1 MCGIVGY
8 LGKDKAVPV
17 LLAGLHALEYRG
29 YDSAGLAV
37 FDKENVICE
46 KAVGTVAALE
56 EKLVGKK
63 EIGDGLGIAHTR
75 WATHGGVTEINA
87 HPHTDCSNNIY
98 LVHNGIIENYKELR
112 EKLNVDSAGSPQE
125 GRHQFKSETDTE
137 VIAHLIE
144 KIKNENKN
152 ILLEEAVRLALGRVQ
167 GTYGLVV
174 IDKREPEKL
183 VVARNFS
190 PLIFGLGQDEF
201 IVASDATPIM
211 KFTNKVI
218 YLNDGEIATIT
229 PAGYRIQT
237 IEKEV
242 IKRKPEELDWDLE
255 SVEKG
260 TFADFMLKEINEEP
274 EAVRNSIRGRI
285 NLEEGKVVL
294 GGLADVKEELR
305 NINRLH
311 ICACGSAYLAG
322 KVGAYMLEEYAGVP
336 VEIEFGSEMRYRK
349 LIFEKNDVFLAIS
362 QSGETAD
369 TLASLYEAKEKEILT
384 LGIVNAIGSTA
395 SRETD
400 AGVYQHIGSEVA
412 VAATKSFVSQ
422 VSILALLTIFLGR
435 KKNMSLVMGQ
445 RIAGE
450 LQRLPALME
459 KILAQQDLIKELAE
473 RYGGY
478 ENFLYLGRKY
488 NYPIAL
494 EGALKIK
501 EIAYVHAEGYASG
514 EMKHGPIA
522 LVDKKFPSIVI
533 APRDSVYEKNVSN
546 MEELKARGGP
556 VIAVATEGDKDISQI
571 AADVIYIPKTLEM
584 LTPILSVV
592 PLHLF
597 AYYVAVKKGLNI
609 DRPRN
614 LAKSVTVE

>member
-8 LGKDKAVPV
+8 LGKNKAVPV

-29 YDSAGLAV
+29 YDSAGIAV
-37 FDKENVICE
+37 FDKEGVICQ

-56 EKLVGKK
+56 EKLANHRDF
-63 EIGDGLGIAHTR
+63 GDGIGIGHTR
-75 WATHGGVTEINA
+75 WSTHGAVTETNA
-87 HPHTDCSNNIY
+87 HPHTDCSQNIY

-112 EKLNVDSAGSPQE
+112 EKLNGDN
-125 GRHQFKSETDTE
+125 HQFKSETDTE

-144 KIKNENKN
+144 EIKKED
-152 ILLEEAVRLALGRVQ
+152 LPLEEAVRQALGRVQ

-174 IDKREPEKL
+174 IDKREPEKI
-183 VVARNFS
+183 VAARNFS

-201 IVASDATPIM
+201 IIASDATPIM

-229 PAGYRIQT
+229 PTGYRIQT

-242 IKRKPEELDWDLE
+242 VRRDPEKLDWDLE
-255 SVEKG
+255 SAEKG
-260 TFADFMLKEINEEP
+260 DFAHFMLKEINEEP

-285 NLEEGKVVL
+285 NLEEGKAVL
-294 GGLADVKEELR
+294 GGLTEVKDELR
-305 NINRLH
+305 KINRLH
-311 ICACGSAYLAG
+311 LCACGSAYLAG
-322 KVGAYMLEEYAGVP
+322 KIGAYMLEEYAGVP

-349 LIFEKNDVFLAIS
+349 PIFEKNDVFLAIS

-384 LGIVNAIGSTA
+384 LGVVNAIGSTV

-400 AGVYQHIGSEVA
+400 AGVYQHIGPEMA
-412 VAATKSFVSQ
+412 VASTKSFVSQ
-422 VSILALLTIFLGR
+422 VAILVLLTLFLGR
-435 KKNMSLVMGQ
+435 KKDMSLVVGQ
-445 RIAGE
+445 RIATE
-450 LQRLPALME
+450 LQRLPALMD
-459 KILAQQDLIKELAE
+459 KILTQEDLIKKLADK
-473 RYGGY
+473 YAGY
-478 ENFLYLGRKY
+478 DNLLYLGRKY
-488 NYPIAL
+488 NYPVAL

-522 LVDKKFPSIVI
+522 LIDEQFPSIVI
-533 APRDSVYEKNVSN
+533 APQDSVYEKNVSN
-546 MEELKARGGP
+546 IEELKARGGL
-556 VIAVATEGDKDISQI
+556 VVAIATEGDKEIGKI
-571 AADVIYIPKTLEM
+571 ADDVFYIPKTLEM

-597 AYYVAVKKGLNI
+597 AYYVALKRGCNV

>member
-1 MCGIVGY
+1 M
-8 LGKDKAVPV
+8 PV
-17 LLAGLHALEYRG
+17 LMAGLHALEYRG
-29 YDSAGLAV
+29 YDSTGLAV
-37 FDKENVICE
+37 FDQGKIICE
-46 KAVGTVAALE
+46 KAVGPVTNLE
-56 EKLVGKK
+56 EKVRNKMD
-63 EIGDGLGIAHTR
+63 IGDGSDSTSSPRVGIAHSR

-87 HPHTDCSNNIY
+87 HPHTDCSGSIY

-112 EKLNVDSAGSPQE
+112 EKLNGDNHKF
-125 GRHQFKSETDTE
+125 RSETDTE
-137 VIAHLIE
+137 VLAHLIE
-144 KIKNENKN
+144 EIQKSNNHE
-152 ILLEEAVRLALGRVQ
+152 LPLEEAIRLALGKVR

-174 IDKREPEKL
+174 IDKREPEKI
-183 VVARNFS
+183 VAARNFS

-201 IVASDATPIM
+201 IIASDATPIM

-218 YLNDGEIATIT
+218 YLNDGEIVTIT
-229 PAGYRIQT
+229 PSGYRIQT

-242 IKRKPEELDWDLE
+242 IKRAPEELDWE
-255 SVEKG
+255 QETAEKG
-260 TFADFMLKEINEEP
+260 SFAHFMLKEINEEP

-285 NLEEGKVVL
+285 NLEEGKAVL
-294 GGLADVKEELR
+294 GGLTDVKDELR

-311 ICACGSAYLAG
+311 ICACGRAYLAG
-322 KVGAYMLEEYAGVP
+322 KVGQYMLEEYAGVP

-349 LIFEKNDVFLAIS
+349 PIFEKDDAFLAVS

-384 LGIVNAIGSTA
+384 LGIVNAIGSTV

-400 AGVYQHIGSEVA
+400 AGVYQHIGPEVA
-412 VAATKSFVSQ
+412 VASTKSFVSQ
-422 VSILALLTIFLGR
+422 VAILALFTLFLGR
-435 KKNMSLVMGQ
+435 KKNMSLVMGE
-445 RIAGE
+445 RIATE

-459 KILAQQDLIKELAE
+459 KILAQQDLIQELADK
-473 RYGGY
+473 YAGY
-478 ENFLYLGRKY
+478 DDLLYLGRKY

-522 LVDKKFPSIVI
+522 LIDKKIPSIVI
-533 APRDSVYEKNVSN
+533 APQDSVYEKNVSN
-546 MEELKARGGP
+546 IEELKARGGP
-556 VIAVATEGDKDISQI
+556 VIAIATEGDKNIGQI
-571 AADVIYIPKTLEM
+571 VDDVFYIPKTLEM

-597 AYYVAVKKGLNI
+597 AYFVAVKRGLNV

>member
-8 LGKDKAVPV
+8 LGKNKAVPV

-46 KAVGTVAALE
+46 KAVGTVTALE
-56 EKLVGKK
+56 DKLVGKK

-98 LVHNGIIENYKELR
+98 LAHNGIIENYKELR
-112 EKLNVDSAGSPQE
+112 EKLNE

-144 KIKNENKN
+144 KIKNENEN
-152 ILLEEAVRLALGRVQ
+152 IPLEEAVRLALGRVQ

-174 IDKREPEKL
+174 IDKREPEKI
-183 VVARNFS
+183 VAARNFS

-201 IVASDATPIM
+201 IIASDATPIM

-255 SVEKG
+255 SAEKG
-260 TFADFMLKEINEEP
+260 TFANFMLKEINEEP

-285 NLEEGKVVL
+285 NLEEGKAVL

-400 AGVYQHIGSEVA
+400 AGVYQHIGPEVA

-422 VSILALLTIFLGR
+422 VSILALLTLFLGR

-450 LQRLPALME
+450 LQRLPALMD
-459 KILAQQDLIKELAE
+459 KILTQQDLIKELAE
-473 RYGGY
+473 KYSGY
-478 ENFLYLGRKY
+478 DNFLYLGRKY

-533 APRDSVYEKNVSN
+533 VPRDSVYEKNVSN

-556 VIAVATEGDKDISQI
+556 VMAVATEGDKDIKQI
-571 AADVIYIPKTLEM
+571 ADDVIYIPKTLEM

-597 AYYVAVKKGLNI
+597 AYYVAVKRGLNV

>member
-8 LGKDKAVPV
+8 LGKNKAVPV

-56 EKLVGKK
+56 AKIVDHKDL
-63 EIGDGLGIAHTR
+63 GDGLGIAHTR

-152 ILLEEAVRLALGRVQ
+152 ILLEEAVRLALGRGQ

-174 IDKREPEKL
+174 FDKREPEKL

-237 IEKEV
+237 IEKEAV
-242 IKRKPEELDWDLE
+242 KRAPEELDWDLE
-255 SVEKG
+255 VAEKG
-260 TFADFMLKEINEEP
+260 NFAHFMLKEINEEP

-285 NLEEGKVVL
+285 NLEEGKTVL
-294 GGLADVKEELR
+294 GGLTDVKDELR
-305 NINRLH
+305 KINRLYL
-311 ICACGSAYLAG
+311 CACGSAYLAG

-349 LIFEKNDVFLAIS
+349 LIFEENDVFLAIS

-400 AGVYQHIGSEVA
+400 AGGYQHIGPEVA
-412 VAATKSFVSQ
+412 
-422 VSILALLTIFLGR
+422 G
-435 KKNMSLVMGQ
+435 
-445 RIAGE
+445 
-450 LQRLPALME
+450 
-459 KILAQQDLIKELAE
+459 
-473 RYGGY
+473 
-478 ENFLYLGRKY
+478 
-488 NYPIAL
+488 
-494 EGALKIK
+494 
-501 EIAYVHAEGYASG
+501 
-514 EMKHGPIA
+514 
-522 LVDKKFPSIVI
+522 
-533 APRDSVYEKNVSN
+533 
-546 MEELKARGGP
+546 
-556 VIAVATEGDKDISQI
+556 
-571 AADVIYIPKTLEM
+571 
-584 LTPILSVV
+584 
-592 PLHLF
+592 
-597 AYYVAVKKGLNI
+597 
-609 DRPRN
+609 
-614 LAKSVTVE
+614 

>member
-8 LGKDKAVPV
+8 LGKNKAVPV

-56 EKLVGKK
+56 AKLAGKK

-87 HPHTDCSNNIY
+87 HPHTDCGSNIY

-112 EKLNVDSAGSPQE
+112 EKLNE
-125 GRHQFKSETDTE
+125 GKHQFKSETDTE

-144 KIKNENKN
+144 KIKNEDKN
-152 ILLEEAVRLALGRVQ
+152 IPLEEAVRLALGKVR

-174 IDKREPEKL
+174 IDKREPKKI
-183 VVARNFS
+183 VAARNFS
-190 PLIFGLGQDEF
+190 PLIFGLGQGEF
-201 IVASDATPIM
+201 IIASDATPIM

-237 IEKEV
+237 IEKEAV
-242 IKRKPEELDWDLE
+242 KRAPEELDWDLE
-255 SVEKG
+255 VAEKG
-260 TFADFMLKEINEEP
+260 NFAHFMLKEINEEP

-285 NLEEGKVVL
+285 NLEEGKAVL
-294 GGLADVKEELR
+294 GGLMDVKDELR
-305 NINRLH
+305 KINRLH
-311 ICACGSAYLAG
+311 LCACGSAYLAG

-349 LIFEKNDVFLAIS
+349 PIFEKSDAFLAVS

-384 LGIVNAIGSTA
+384 LGIVNAIGSTM

-400 AGVYQHIGSEVA
+400 AGVYQHIGPEVA
-412 VAATKSFVSQ
+412 VASTKSFVSQ
-422 VSILALLTIFLGR
+422 VAILALLTLFLGR

-445 RIAGE
+445 RIATE
-450 LQRLPALME
+450 LQRLPALMD
-459 KILAQQDLIKELAE
+459 KILTQQNLIKELADK
-473 RYGGY
+473 YADY
-478 ENFLYLGRKY
+478 DDLLYLGRKY
-488 NYPIAL
+488 NYPVAL

-533 APRDSVYEKNVSN
+533 APHDSVYEKNLSN

-556 VIAVATEGDKDISQI
+556 VVAIATEGDNEIGKI
-571 AADVIYIPKTLEM
+571 ADDVFYIPKTLEM
-584 LTPILSVV
+584 LTPILAVV

-597 AYYVAVKKGLNI
+597 AYYVALKRGHNV

>member
-1 MCGIVGY
+1 M
-8 LGKDKAVPV
+8 
-17 LLAGLHALEYRG
+17 AGLHALEYRG

-37 FDKENVICE
+37 FDGENVICE
-46 KAVGTVAALE
+46 KAVGTVANLE
-56 EKLVGKK
+56 DKLREKGAAPFRGEPRPVSGR
-63 EIGDGLGIAHTR
+63 DSLGIAHTR
-75 WATHGGVTEINA
+75 WATHGGVTEMNA
-87 HPHTDCSNNIY
+87 HPHTDCPQNIY

-112 EKLNVDSAGSPQE
+112 EKLGETD
-125 GRHQFKSETDTE
+125 HQFVSETDTE

-144 KIKNENKN
+144 EIKKVNPN
-152 ILLEEAVRLALGRVQ
+152 LPLEEVVRLALGLIE

-174 IDKREPEKL
+174 IDKKEPRKI
-183 VVARNFS
+183 VAARNFS
-190 PLIFGLGQDEF
+190 PLIFGIGQDEF
-201 IVASDATPIM
+201 IIASDATPIM
-211 KFTNKVI
+211 KITNQVI

-229 PAGYRIQT
+229 PDGYRIQT
-237 IEKEV
+237 IEKEA
-242 IKRKPEELDWDLE
+242 IRREPEELDWDIE
-255 SVEKG
+255 TVHKG
-260 TFADFMLKEINEEP
+260 AFPHFMLKEINEEP

-285 NLEEGKVVL
+285 NLEEGKAVL
-294 GGLADVKEELR
+294 GGLTDVKDELR

-322 KVGAYMLEEYAGVP
+322 KVGQYMLEEYAGVP
-336 VEIEFGSEMRYRK
+336 VEIDFGSEMRYRK
-349 LIFEKNDVFLAIS
+349 PIFEKNDAFLAIS

-369 TLASLYEAKEKEILT
+369 TLAGLYEAKEKKVLT
-384 LGIVNAIGSTA
+384 LGIVNAVGSTV

-400 AGVYQHIGSEVA
+400 AGVYQHIGPEVA

-422 VSILALLTIFLGR
+422 LVILTLFTLFLGR
-435 KKNMSLVMGQ
+435 KKNMSLVTGR
-445 RIAGE
+445 RIAAE

-459 KILAQQDLIKELAE
+459 KILAQANLMQELAE
-473 RYGGY
+473 KYAKY
-478 ENFLYLGRKY
+478 DNLLYLGRKY
-488 NYPIAL
+488 NYPVAL

-522 LVDKKFPSIVI
+522 LVDKIFPSLVI
-533 APRDSVYEKNVSN
+533 APQDSVYEKNVSN
-546 MEELKARGGP
+546 IEELKARGGL
-556 VIAVATEGDKDISQI
+556 VVAIATEGDKEIGKI
-571 AADVIYIPKTLEM
+571 ADDVFYIPKTLEM

-597 AYYVAVKKGLNI
+597 AYYVALKRGHNV

>member
-8 LGKDKAVPV
+8 LGKNKAMPV

-29 YDSAGLAV
+29 YDSTGLAV
-37 FDKENVICE
+37 FDRGEIICK
-46 KAVGTVAALE
+46 KAVGPVANLE
-56 EKLVGKK
+56 EKVRNQMD
-63 EIGDGLGIAHTR
+63 IGDGLGIAHSR
-75 WATHGGVTEINA
+75 WATHGRVNEVNA
-87 HPHTDCSNNIY
+87 HPHTDCSKNIY
-98 LVHNGIIENYKELR
+98 LVHSGIIENYKELR
-112 EKLNVDSAGSPQE
+112 EKLNGDN
-125 GRHQFKSETDTE
+125 HQFTSQTDTE

-144 KIKNENKN
+144 KIKEEKED
-152 ILLEEAVRLALGRVQ
+152 LPLEEAVRLALGRVR

-174 IDKREPEKL
+174 IDKREPEKI
-183 VVARNFS
+183 VAARNFS
-190 PLIFGLGQDEF
+190 PLIFGIGQDEF
-201 IVASDATPIM
+201 IIASDATPIM

-229 PAGYRIQT
+229 RAGYRIQT
-237 IEKEV
+237 VEKEV
-242 IKRKPEELDWDLE
+242 VRRDPEKLDWDLE
-255 SVEKG
+255 DAHKG
-260 TFADFMLKEINEEP
+260 SFAHFMLKEINEES

-285 NLEEGKVVL
+285 NLEEGKAVL
-294 GGLADVKEELR
+294 GGLTEVKDELR
-305 NINRLH
+305 KINRLH
-311 ICACGSAYLAG
+311 LCACGSAYLAG

-349 LIFEKNDVFLAIS
+349 PIFEKNDAFLAIS

-400 AGVYQHIGSEVA
+400 AGVYQHIGPEMA
-412 VAATKSFVSQ
+412 VASTKSFVSQ
-422 VSILALLTIFLGR
+422 VAILTLLTLFLGR
-435 KKNMSLVMGQ
+435 KKDMSLVMGQ
-445 RIAGE
+445 RIATE
-450 LQRLPALME
+450 LQRLPALMD
-459 KILAQQDLIKELAE
+459 KILTQQDLIKKLADK
-473 RYGGY
+473 YAGY
-478 ENFLYLGRKY
+478 DNLLYLGRKY
-488 NYPIAL
+488 NYPVAL

-522 LVDKKFPSIVI
+522 LIDKQFPSIVI
-533 APRDSVYEKNVSN
+533 APQDSVYEKNLSN
-546 MEELKARGGP
+546 IEELKARGGP
-556 VIAVATEGDKDISQI
+556 VVAIATEGDKNIRQI
-571 AADVIYIPKTLEM
+571 VDDVFYIPKTLEM

-597 AYYVAVKKGLNI
+597 AYYVALKRGHNV

>member
-1 MCGIVGY
+1 MCGIIGY
-8 LGKDKAVPV
+8 LGKNKAVPV

-29 YDSAGLAV
+29 YDSSGLAV
-37 FDKENVICE
+37 FDKKNVICE

-56 EKLVGKK
+56 KKLGDKQGV
-63 EIGDGLGIAHTR
+63 GDGLGIAHTR
-75 WATHGGVTEINA
+75 WATHGGVTETNA
-87 HPHTDCSNNIY
+87 HPHADCSQNIY
-98 LVHNGIIENYKELR
+98 LVHNGIIENFKELR
-112 EKLNVDSAGSPQE
+112 EEVGES
-125 GRHQFKSETDTE
+125 HHFVSETDTE
-137 VIAHLIE
+137 VLAHLIE
-144 KIKNENKN
+144 EIRNKDGG
-152 ILLEEAVRLALGRVQ
+152 LPLEEAVRLALGKVQ

-174 IDKREPEKL
+174 IDKREPEKI

-190 PLIFGLGQDEF
+190 PLIFGVGQDEF
-201 IVASDATPIM
+201 IIASDATPIM

-255 SVEKG
+255 SAEKG
-260 TFADFMLKEINEEP
+260 SFAHFMLKEINEEP

-285 NLEEGKVVL
+285 NLEEGKAVL
-294 GGLADVKEELR
+294 GGLTDVKDELR

-311 ICACGSAYLAG
+311 VCACGSAYLAG

-349 LIFEKNDVFLAIS
+349 PIFEGNDVFLAVS

-384 LGIVNAIGSTA
+384 LGIVNAIGSTV

-400 AGVYQHIGSEVA
+400 AGVYQHIGLEKA

-422 VSILALLTIFLGR
+422 VAILALFTLFLGR

-445 RIAGE
+445 RIASE
-450 LQRLPALME
+450 LQRLPALMD
-459 KILAQQDLIKELAE
+459 KVLAQQDLVKELAE
-473 RYGGY
+473 KHGHYD
-478 ENFLYLGRKY
+478 NLLYLGRKY

-522 LVDKKFPSIVI
+522 LVSPEFPSIVI
-533 APRDSVYEKNVSN
+533 APKDSVYEKNVSN
-546 MEELKARGGP
+546 IQELKARGGP
-556 VIAVATEGDKDISQI
+556 VIAIATEGDEAIRQI
-571 AADVIYIPKTLEM
+571 ADDVFYIPKTLEM
-584 LTPILSVV
+584 LTPILSVI
-592 PLHLF
+592 PLHLL
-597 AYYVAVKKGLNI
+597 AYYVAVKRGLNV

>member
-1 MCGIVGY
+1 M
-8 LGKDKAVPV
+8 
-17 LLAGLHALEYRG
+17 LAGLHALEYRG

-56 EKLVGKK
+56 AKMVDKK

-75 WATHGGVTEINA
+75 WATHGGVTEVNA
-87 HPHTDCSNNIY
+87 HPHTDCSKNIY

-112 EKLNVDSAGSPQE
+112 EKLNGDN
-125 GRHQFKSETDTE
+125 HQFTSQTDTE

-144 KIKNENKN
+144 KIKKEKED
-152 ILLEEAVRLALGRVQ
+152 ISLEEAVRLALGQVQ

-174 IDKREPEKL
+174 IDKREPEKI
-183 VVARNFS
+183 VAARNFS
-190 PLIFGLGQDEF
+190 PLIFGIGQDEF
-201 IVASDATPIM
+201 IIASDATPIM

-229 PAGYRIQT
+229 SAGYRIQT

-242 IKRKPEELDWDLE
+242 VRRDPEKLDWDLE
-255 SVEKG
+255 SAEKG
-260 TFADFMLKEINEEP
+260 SFAHFMLKEINEEP

-285 NLEEGKVVL
+285 NLEEGKAVL
-294 GGLADVKEELR
+294 GGLTDVKDELR
-305 NINRLH
+305 KINRLH
-311 ICACGSAYLAG
+311 LCACGSAYLAG

-349 LIFEKNDVFLAIS
+349 PIFEKNDAFLAVS

-400 AGVYQHIGSEVA
+400 AGVYQHIGPEVA
-412 VAATKSFVSQ
+412 VASTKSFVSQ
-422 VSILALLTIFLGR
+422 VAILALLTLFLGR

-445 RIAGE
+445 RIATE
-450 LQRLPALME
+450 LQRLPALMD
-459 KILAQQDLIKELAE
+459 KILTQQDLIKKLADK
-473 RYGGY
+473 YASY
-478 ENFLYLGRKY
+478 DDLLYLGRKY
-488 NYPIAL
+488 NYPVAL

-522 LVDKKFPSIVI
+522 LIDKQFPSIVI
-533 APRDSVYEKNVSN
+533 APQDSVYEKNLSN
-546 MEELKARGGP
+546 IEELKARGGP
-556 VIAVATEGDKDISQI
+556 VVAIATEGDKEISKI
-571 AADVIYIPKTLEM
+571 ADDVFYIPKTLEM

-597 AYYVAVKKGLNI
+597 AYYVALKRGHNV